1 MFHGYGSLY
10 WPRGQRMDGIWIQGE
25 CRDKQYVFNDGL
37 NFLETDWKY
46 CKFPDRRLVNTLY
59 F

>member
-1 MFHGYGSLY
+1 
-10 WPRGQRMDGIWIQGE
+10 MDGIWIQGE

>member
-1 MFHGYGSLY
+1 
-10 WPRGQRMDGIWIQGE
+10 MDGIWIQGE

-46 CKFPDRRLVNTLY
+46 CKFPDRRLVKHIELLKMFLKLKY
-59 F
+59 